1 MTSDAASFHRAGDYQ
16 ELVDE
21 ISELLGV
28 PATLENRDFEL
39 IAFGAYDSEGDLD
52 PSALDPVRT
61 RSILTRRS
69 TATVRTWFEGFGI
82 TRASGPVRIPP
93 TPEAGVYR
101 GRICLP
107 VRHRGVV
114 LGYVWLLDSDPGP
127 TDRQLDAA
135 MRVTAR
141 IGALLADEAQHGADL
156 SRELR
161 AVLTAERGWQGDM
174 AVAALRT
181 ALGSR
186 ADGPYTVVC
195 VAPWP
200 STDPDDAPSARTVP
214 HATALCTVPWG
225 VTGQALAALVRLRA
239 TDTLTPASSA
249 AGRLLERARGVE
261 GSGGGAYG
269 EPGSGGEPSAGRS
282 SGTHGGRPTENKG
295 SGPDAD
301 RAPRSDDSGAGGAR
315 NSGNRPGSGSSV
327 GPVQGAP
334 GAGRGAAG
342 SDATR
347 DAAARDAATP
357 VTTGDTAASGA
368 TRGTTAPGTTPSTAA
383 PSAQRDTAAP
393 GATRNTAASG
403 ATRGTPA
410 PVAVAAGVAAARV
423 GLAEL
428 APAWQEA
435 SAAARAALAEP
446 RFGPVAEWSRIG
458 PYRLLTALPPETAHD
473 PVVRPLLSPA
483 HRELARTAEVYLDC
497 AGQAG
502 RTAAELGIHRQTL
515 YYRLSRVEQLTGL
528 DLDDGEDRLL
538 LHMALKGARL

>member
-1 MTSDAASFHRAGDYQ
+1 MGENARVTSDGAPFNYAGDYQ

-21 ISELLGV
+21 ISELLGA

-69 TATVRTWFEGFGI
+69 TAAVRAWFEGFGI
-82 TRASGPVRIPP
+82 TRAIGPVRIPP
-93 TPEAGVYR
+93 SQEAGVYR

-114 LGYVWLLDSDPGP
+114 HGYVWLLDGDPGP
-127 TDRQLDAA
+127 SERQLEAA

-161 AVLTAERGWQGDM
+161 AVLTAERDWQRDM
-174 AVAALRT
+174 AIAELRT
-181 ALGSR
+181 ALGAR
-186 ADGPYTVVC
+186 ADGLHTVVC

-200 STDPDDAPSARTVP
+200 SADPDDAPSVRTVP
-214 HATALCTVPWG
+214 GATALCTVPWAT
-225 VTGQALAALVRLRA
+225 TGQCLALLMRLRS
-239 TDTLTPASSA
+239 TDVLTPAISA
-249 AGRLLERARGVE
+249 ASRLLERAR
-261 GSGGGAYG
+261 
-269 EPGSGGEPSAGRS
+269 PGIPAGPAGRS
-282 SGTHGGRPTENKG
+282 ANSTDPT
-295 SGPDAD
+295 
-301 RAPRSDDSGAGGAR
+301 
-315 NSGNRPGSGSSV
+315 
-327 GPVQGAP
+327 
-334 GAGRGAAG
+334 AAG
-342 SDATR
+342 ST
-347 DAAARDAATP
+347 AAAA
-357 VTTGDTAASGA
+357 GI
-368 TRGTTAPGTTPSTAA
+368 AA
-383 PSAQRDTAAP
+383 PRT
-393 GATRNTAASG
+393 
-403 ATRGTPA
+403 
-410 PVAVAAGVAAARV
+410 
-423 GLAEL
+423 GLADL
-428 APAWQEA
+428 GAAWREA

-446 RFGPVAEWSRIG
+446 RFGPVAEWTSIG
-458 PYRLLTALPPETAHD
+458 PFRLLTALPPQAAHD
-473 PVVRPLLSPA
+473 PAVRALLSPA

-515 YYRLSRVEQLTGL
+515 YYRLSRVEKLTGL

>member
-1 MTSDAASFHRAGDYQ
+1 MRENARVTADAASSSRAGDYQ

-28 PATLENRDFEL
+28 PATLESRDFEL

-52 PSALDPVRT
+52 PSALDPVRA

-69 TATVRTWFEGFGI
+69 TATVRAWFEGFGI
-82 TRASGPVRIPP
+82 TRATGPVRIPP

-114 LGYVWLLDSDPGP
+114 LGYVWLLESDPGP
-127 TDRQLDAA
+127 TEPQLAAA
-135 MRVTAR
+135 MEVTVR

-181 ALGSR
+181 ALGPR
-186 ADGPYTVVC
+186 GDGPHAVVC

-200 STDPDDAPSARTVP
+200 SADPDDAPSARTVP
-214 HATALCTVPWG
+214 HTTALCTVPWG
-225 VTGQALAALVRLRA
+225 TTAQSLAILVRLRSPEVR
-239 TDTLTPASSA
+239 TPALA
-249 AGRLLERARGVE
+249 AAQRLL
-261 GSGGGAYG
+261 G
-269 EPGSGGEPSAGRS
+269 E
-282 SGTHGGRPTENKG
+282 
-295 SGPDAD
+295 
-301 RAPRSDDSGAGGAR
+301 GAR
-315 NSGNRPGSGSSV
+315 
-327 GPVQGAP
+327 
-334 GAGRGAAG
+334 
-342 SDATR
+342 
-347 DAAARDAATP
+347 
-357 VTTGDTAASGA
+357 
-368 TRGTTAPGTTPSTAA
+368 
-383 PSAQRDTAAP
+383 
-393 GATRNTAASG
+393 
-403 ATRGTPA
+403 
-410 PVAVAAGVAAARV
+410 AAGVGEPRT
-423 GLAEL
+423 GLGDL
-428 APAWQEA
+428 ATSWQEA

-446 RFGPVAEWSRIG
+446 ALGPVAEWSRIG
-458 PYRLLTALPPETAHD
+458 PYRLLTSLPAETAHD

-483 HRELARTAEVYLDC
+483 HRELARTAEIYLDC

>member
-1 MTSDAASFHRAGDYQ
+1 MRENARVTADAASSSRAGDYQ

-28 PATLENRDFEL
+28 PATLESRDFEL

-52 PSALDPVRT
+52 PSALDPVRA

-69 TATVRTWFEGFGI
+69 TAAVRTWFEGFGI
-82 TRASGPVRIPP
+82 TRATGPVRIPP

-114 LGYVWLLDSDPGP
+114 LGYVWLLESDPGP
-127 TDRQLDAA
+127 TESQLAAA
-135 MRVTAR
+135 MEVTVR

-181 ALGSR
+181 ALGPR
-186 ADGPYTVVC
+186 GDGPHAVVC

-200 STDPDDAPSARTVP
+200 SADPDDAPSARTVP
-214 HATALCTVPWG
+214 HTTALCTVPWG
-225 VTGQALAALVRLRA
+225 TSAQSLAILVRLRSPEVR
-239 TDTLTPASSA
+239 TPALA
-249 AGRLLERARGVE
+249 AAQRLL
-261 GSGGGAYG
+261 G
-269 EPGSGGEPSAGRS
+269 E
-282 SGTHGGRPTENKG
+282 
-295 SGPDAD
+295 
-301 RAPRSDDSGAGGAR
+301 GAR
-315 NSGNRPGSGSSV
+315 
-327 GPVQGAP
+327 
-334 GAGRGAAG
+334 
-342 SDATR
+342 
-347 DAAARDAATP
+347 
-357 VTTGDTAASGA
+357 
-368 TRGTTAPGTTPSTAA
+368 
-383 PSAQRDTAAP
+383 
-393 GATRNTAASG
+393 
-403 ATRGTPA
+403 
-410 PVAVAAGVAAARV
+410 AAGVGEPRT
-423 GLAEL
+423 GLGDL
-428 APAWQEA
+428 ATSWQEA

-446 RFGPVAEWSRIG
+446 AIGPVAEWSRIG
-458 PYRLLTALPPETAHD
+458 PYRLLTSLPAETAHD
-473 PVVRPLLSPA
+473 PVVRPLLSPS
-483 HRELARTAEVYLDC
+483 HRELARTAEIYLDC